1 MCLRDRKSKSWP
13 PLPANKRPLKV
24 IDLHTLARCFVRKR
38 RNWCCCFLFLFFS
51 LEIPGVPIFTWFSF
65 SLAGNRVEAD
75 RTGSKAR
82 NNVLIGPRNGI
93 RHRLRHVAPY
103 LAPIAQFHHLCG
115 VSVFFF
121 FFISLSIFFLFVR
134 FLFNF
139 SFQRFIFSSRYHCV
153 TTCILQ
159 STNFL
164 KLVFVLLNDCLF
176 CKWSIFFYIM
186 RNSQVKIL

>member
-1 MCLRDRKSKSWP
+1 M
-13 PLPANKRPLKV
+13 

-93 RHRLRHVAPY
+93 RHRLRHIAPY
-103 LAPIAQFHHLCG
+103 LAPIAQFHHL
-115 VSVFFF
+115 SVFLFLFF
-121 FFISLSIFFLFVR
+121 FFISLSIFFFYLFTS
-134 FLFNF
+134 FWISHF
-139 SFQRFIFSSRYHCV
+139 SVLSFSPVIAVLQLVAVHKLPETCV
-153 TTCILQ
+153 CFVERLSTLQ
-159 STNFL
+159 MIN
-164 KLVFVLLNDCLF
+164 
-176 CKWSIFFYIM
+176 FFYIM
-186 RNSQVKIL
+186 SNKNFIVLSMPQRIFLHI

>member
-1 MCLRDRKSKSWP
+1 M
-13 PLPANKRPLKV
+13 

-93 RHRLRHVAPY
+93 RHRLRHIAPY
-103 LAPIAQFHHLCG
+103 LAPIAQFHHL
-115 VSVFFF
+115 SVFLFLFFF
-121 FFISLSIFFLFVR
+121 FLFLYQYSFFICSLPFEFLISAFY
-134 FLFNF
+134 LFPPLSLCYNL
-139 SFQRFIFSSRYHCV
+139 
-153 TTCILQ
+153 LQ

-164 KLVFVLLNDCLF
+164 KLVFVLLNDYLL
-176 CKWSIFFYIM
+176 CK
-186 RNSQVKIL
+186 

>member
-1 MCLRDRKSKSWP
+1 MCSRDRKSKSWP

-75 RTGSKAR
+75 RTGSEAR
-82 NNVLIGPRNGI
+82 NNVLIGPRNSI

-115 VSVFFF
+115 VFFF
-121 FFISLSIFFLFVR
+121 FFFHFSINIFLFVR
-134 FLFNF
+134 FFFNF
-139 SFQRFIFSSRYHCV
+139 SFQHVLSFSPV
-153 TTCILQ
+153 IDLLQ

-164 KLVFVLLNDCLF
+164 KLAFRWTIVYFANDQFFFTLLSNN
-176 CKWSIFFYIM
+176 I
-186 RNSQVKIL
+186 VIL

>member
-121 FFISLSIFFLFVR
+121 LFLYQYFFYLFASFLISHFSVLFFPPV
-134 FLFNF
+134 
-139 SFQRFIFSSRYHCV
+139 I
-153 TTCILQ
+153 T
-159 STNFL
+159 
-164 KLVFVLLNDCLF
+164 VLRLAYCNPQTSWNLCLF
-176 CKWSIFFYIM
+176 CWMIVYFANDQFFF
-186 RNSQVKIL
+186 ILWEILK

>member
-1 MCLRDRKSKSWP
+1 MCSRDRKSKSWP

-82 NNVLIGPRNGI
+82 NNVLIGPRNSI

-115 VSVFFF
+115 VFFF
-121 FFISLSIFFLFVR
+121 FFSISLSIFFYLFASFLIFHFSTFYLFPPLSTCCSPQTSWNLR
-134 FLFNF
+134 FVERLSTLRMINF
-139 SFQRFIFSSRYHCV
+139 
-153 TTCILQ
+153 
-159 STNFL
+159 FL
-164 KLVFVLLNDCLF
+164 H
-176 CKWSIFFYIM
+176 Y
-186 RNSQVKIL
+186 SQIT

>member
-1 MCLRDRKSKSWP
+1 M
-13 PLPANKRPLKV
+13 

-93 RHRLRHVAPY
+93 RHRLRHIAPY
-103 LAPIAQFHHLCG
+103 LAPIAQFHHL
-115 VSVFFF
+115 SVFLFLFFF
-121 FFISLSIFFLFVR
+121 FYFSINILFLFVH
-134 FLFNF
+134 FLLNF
-139 SFQRFIFSSRYHCV
+139 SFQRFIFFPRYRCV
-153 TTCILQ
+153 TTCCSPQTSWNL
-159 STNFL
+159 
-164 KLVFVLLNDCLF
+164 CLF
-176 CKWSIFFYIM
+176 CWTIIYFANDQFFFILC
-186 RNSQVKIL
+186 QIKIL